1 MAYSV
6 KMFNQTTGEFHSYM
20 QVRDRSEWATVR
32 TAAKHAKEFASSFPG
47 IVCAVVDAETDVCV
61 SKVTG
66 LSFSSDALRLYSD
79 AGCLLVPASA
89 VRLWLLELGL
99 PDGFSALGA
108 DFTKCITTKRDVMA
122 KIAAG

>member
-6 KMFNQTTGEFHSYM
+6 KMFNQTTGEFQSYM
-20 QVRDRSEWATVR
+20 EVMGRSQWITLR
-32 TAAKHAKEFASSFPG
+32 TATKHAKEFSHSFPG
-47 IVCAVVDAETDVCV
+47 TVCALVDAETDACV

-66 LSFSSDALRLYSD
+66 LSFSSDALRLYSN

-99 PDGFSALGA
+99 QDGFSALGA
-108 DFTKCITTKRDVMA
+108 DFVKCITAKRDVMA

>member
-6 KMFNQTTGEFHSYM
+6 KMFNQATGEFHSYLEDKGCS
-20 QVRDRSEWATVR
+20 RWITLR
-32 TAAKHAKEFASSFPG
+32 TAVTRAKDFSYNFPG
-47 IVCAVVDAETDVCV
+47 IVCAIVDADTDACV

-66 LSFSSDALRLYSD
+66 LSFSSDALRLYSN

-89 VRLWLLELGL
+89 VRLWLLALGL
-99 PDGFSALGA
+99 PDGFSAMGA

-122 KIAAG
+122 KIAAV